1 MKQDRLLAN
10 LLLEYALNFYYTF
23 SVNESNESKGDYAV
37 ACDAAIGWAKWSQA
51 EGKFERR
58 KEENA

>member
-37 ACDAAIGWAKWSQA
+37 ACDAATGWAK
-51 EGKFERR
+51 
-58 KEENA
+58 